1 VTCLYHTYP
10 VKHKL
15 KDYTMMKKFMTSGT
29 FSKGSKSGG
38 DPGGKSVAPILG
50 EAKVMKIFDG
60 PPLGPKNATWLV
72 EP

>member
-1 VTCLYHTYP
+1 
-10 VKHKL
+10 
-15 KDYTMMKKFMTSGT
+15 MMKKFMTSGT